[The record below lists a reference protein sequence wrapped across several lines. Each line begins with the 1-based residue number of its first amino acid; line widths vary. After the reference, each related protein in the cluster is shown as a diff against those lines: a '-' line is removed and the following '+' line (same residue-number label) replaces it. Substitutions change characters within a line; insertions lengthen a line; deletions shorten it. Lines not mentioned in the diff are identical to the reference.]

1 MPSAGLIP
9 CGHCSK
15 GRPAAGGGGLDAGG
29 AVAKCGICG
38 GAEFYRQKDFNTKL
52 GLWMVGLIV
61 GIALIFN
68 RWLIPILVGG
78 AVLDTALYFLL
89 PDVVVCYACRAIYR
103 GLPVNPKVE
112 GFDLKIHDKYAFPKK
127 K

>member
-1 MPSAGLIP
+1 
-9 CGHCSK
+9 
-15 GRPAAGGGGLDAGG
+15 LDAEG

-38 GAEFYRQKDFNTKL
+38 GSEFYRQKDFNTKL

-112 GFDLKIHDKYAFPKK
+112 GFDLKIHDKYAFQKK